1 MINVGHPRRY
11 IYSLRLTSWNKIEE
25 GSNLQ
30 ACQVWRQR
38 GRAEGTLSTSTIPTF
53 IFPAGS
59 LPTEG
64 DSQKVID
71 STPIGSTRIFSSEPL
86 VSLIEKSCSSGIHRL
101 KIHHHISIIVLGLF
115 KIWCSFKRLISW
127 SNPWFSHFLMGQKT
141 NKALRL
147 NIKYLFKPGPLFISR
162 MTCQN
167 CFLKTSS
174 ATTID
179 AITYSLCT
187 RVFKSALASTS
198 TSKVPKNTTLSA
210 AHVSTYVAN
219 GVFISTL
226 TSVTASKST
235 SASTSVSATV
245 STSVLA
251 FASNYETP
259 SNSIISSPNFP
270 ISVWGT
276 ASFLTTTTTTT

>member
-1 MINVGHPRRY
+1 MSPYGSPWAFLFSILLSGKFLDTKVELCLQRALKERYKTLVLVINVGHPRRY

-38 GRAEGTLSTSTIPTF
+38 GRAEGTLSTSTIRTF
-53 IFPAGS
+53 IFAAGS

-127 SNPWFSHFLMGQKT
+127 SNRWFFHFLMGQKP
-141 NKALRL
+141 NKALWL
-147 NIKYLFKPGPLFISR
+147 NIKYLFKPGPLFMRR

-167 CFLKTSS
+167 CFLKNKFS
-174 ATTID
+174 D
-179 AITYSLCT
+179 NNRC
-187 RVFKSALASTS
+187 
-198 TSKVPKNTTLSA
+198 
-210 AHVSTYVAN
+210 
-219 GVFISTL
+219 
-226 TSVTASKST
+226 
-235 SASTSVSATV
+235 
-245 STSVLA
+245 
-251 FASNYETP
+251 NY
-259 SNSIISSPNFP
+259 
-270 ISVWGT
+270 
-276 ASFLTTTTTTT
+276 L